1 MIIPCDPARS
11 PPNVHYSAR
20 LVLIEVQLQH
30 LKYATGLCS
39 ALLAFARAQML
50 ACICTTMV
58 MAQSIGAFTLLALVI
73 SSGFAI
79 VRNSIPGWWCVQ
91 PPAHD

>member
-1 MIIPCDPARS
+1 LICCLRYYIPFLSRA
-11 PPNVHYSAR
+11 VIR
-20 LVLIEVQLQH
+20 LHMV
-30 LKYATGLCS
+30 
-39 ALLAFARAQML
+39 QML

-79 VRNSIPGWWCVQ
+79 VRSSIPGWWCAADE
-91 PPAHD
+91 PPL